1 MGQIF
6 VVAGFAGSGKT
17 ELAKIIAQKTRWAV
31 VDKDTASHN
40 FVEKL
45 LRVTE
50 SYVGDR
56 ESAFY
61 LNEIRPI
68 EYQILDN
75 IITEN
80 MEYGSSLIVTAPY
93 ISTFETPEYWQTL
106 RRKAKKHHTTLTVI
120 WVMSDIET
128 MRERI
133 NQRNSKRDTYK
144 LTHWDEYVQNIRLD
158 LGVEHSDYIVENQY
172 GAPPLSTQA
181 QEILDRIHGQNL
193 TSTAPR
199 APRP

>member
-1 MGQIF
+1 MGQII
-6 VVAGFAGSGKT
+6 VVAGYAGSGKT

-31 VDKDTASHN
+31 VDKDTASQN

-50 SYVGDR
+50 SYAGDR
-56 ESAFY
+56 ESALY

-106 RRKAKKHHTTLTVI
+106 RRKAKTHHTTLTVI

-133 NQRNSKRDTYK
+133 NQRNSNRDTHK
-144 LTHWDEYVQNIRLD
+144 LTHWDEYAQNIRLD

-199 APRP
+199 ASRP